1 MTISRF
7 WATIQTWHWPIISAF
22 FSAAAFFLILHVQIL
37 RPRRRR
43 RKLKRP
49 FDAYFLITS
58 RNRFQLNYVVQDEN
72 EEHFVKELVVP
83 PKSEIPIQIIL
94 QPRLSFLQR
103 EIYFGCE
110 ESVASGEKPRATE
123 YFVPFVTRGAR
134 RSGRPDEAHP
144 GHYTDYNGFYHVR
157 EDYLYT
163 KDDRVIGFK
172 LETRATGTYRAQIY
186 VVTDDVRGEAELL
199 IKVERPAITRMRCV
213 RKKHR
218 KCFVAPA
225 RANEPEDA

>member
-1 MTISRF
+1 MTTTISGVL
-7 WATIQTWHWPIISAF
+7 ATIEAWRWPIISAC
-22 FSAAAFFLILHVQIL
+22 FSAAAFFLILHVQIV
-37 RPRRRR
+37 RPWRRR

-72 EEHFVKELVVP
+72 KEHFVKEIVVP

-94 QPRLSFLQR
+94 HPRLGFLQR

-110 ESVASGEKPRATE
+110 ESDANEEKPRATE
-123 YFVPFVTRGAR
+123 YFAPFVAKGAR
-134 RSGRPDEAHP
+134 RSAQPDEAHP

-163 KDDRVIGFK
+163 KDARVIGFK

-186 VVTDDVRGEAELL
+186 VVTDDVRGKAELS
-199 IKVERPAITRMRCV
+199 IKVIERPEITRMRCV
-213 RKKHR
+213 MKKHR
-218 KCFVAPA
+218 KCFVIPT
-225 RANEPEDA
+225 RANEP